1 MAPKPPL
8 SGLRVLEL
16 GGLAPGI
23 FCSLPKLIN
32 PVHALLTTVPVGPF
46 CGLLLADWGA
56 SVLRIDR
63 PGPPSSDLLTS
74 HKASIALDLKN
85 PASRE
90 LFLSLIPTTDVL
102 IDPFRPGVLE
112 KLGLDP
118 QTVLLKK
125 NPRLIV
131 VRLTGFR
138 RDGKYSAMAGHDIN
152 YVAVSGVLSM
162 LGARNAPPSPPG
174 NILADFAGGGHAAF
188 TGVLLALI
196 HRSTSGK
203 GQVVEA
209 NMVDGV
215 SYLGTFPRLL
225 TKEPMWNAERGT
237 NTLDGGAPYY
247 GCYECKDDGKYLSVG
262 ALERQFYAELLK
274 GLGFKAHEVVPGGLD
289 REDKRSWPYM
299 REVFTRRFKEKTRKE
314 WERIFDGTDACVAP
328 VLEHGEMEQAG
339 YDHRPIVGLTESPGR
354 PPELRWKGK
363 ALKPGEGAGEA
374 LKEWVGWSMGRD
386 YDVSDQGVF
395 VKKDKSKL

>member
-1 MAPKPPL
+1 MATSPPPL
-8 SGLRVLEL
+8 TGLRVLEL
-16 GGLAPGI
+16 GGLAPG
-23 FCSLPKLIN
+23 
-32 PVHALLTTVPVGPF
+32 PF
-46 CGLLLADWGA
+46 CGFLLANWGA

-63 PGPPSSDLLTS
+63 PGPSGASNDLLTS

-85 PASRE
+85 EASVAV
-90 LFLSLIPTTDVL
+90 LLSLIPRTDVL

-118 QTVLLKK
+118 EAVLMKK

-138 RDGKYSAMAGHDIN
+138 RDGKYSTMAGHDIN
-152 YVAVSGVLSM
+152 YLAVSGVLGM
-162 LGARNAPPSPPG
+162 LGARGQPPLAPG

-225 TKEPMWNAERGT
+225 TKLPMWSGERGT

-247 GCYECKDDGKYLSVG
+247 GCYECKDPGKYMSVG
-262 ALERQFYAELLK
+262 ALEPQFWQELLR
-274 GLGFKAHEVVPGGLD
+274 GLGLTEQDVVPGRLD
-289 REDKRSWPYM
+289 RLDKRSWPYM
-299 REVFTRRFKEKTRKE
+299 RELFTQRFKTKTRKE
-314 WERIFDGTDACVAP
+314 WEAIFDGTDACCVP
-328 VLEHGEMEQAG
+328 VLEHAEMEVAG
-339 YDHRPIVGLTESPGR
+339 YEHRPIVGLTGSPARKVDMPWEGR
-354 PPELRWKGK
+354 
-363 ALKPGEGAGEA
+363 ALAPGEGGEET
-374 LKEWVGWSMGRD
+374 LRDWMGWKKGKD
-386 YDVSDQGVF
+386 YDVSAKGAF
-395 VKKDKSKL
+395 EKREKGKL

>member
-1 MAPKPPL
+1 MPSQQHPL

-16 GGLAPGI
+16 GGLAP
-23 FCSLPKLIN
+23 
-32 PVHALLTTVPVGPF
+32 GPF

-63 PGPPSSDLLTS
+63 PGPPTTDLLTS
-74 HKASIALDLKN
+74 HKASIALDLKD
-85 PASRE
+85 PSSRAV
-90 LFLSLIPTTDVL
+90 FLSLIPTTDVL

-118 QTVLLKK
+118 KGVLLRA

-152 YVAVSGVLSM
+152 YIAASGMLSM
-162 LGARNAPPSPPG
+162 LGARGAPPSPPG

-196 HRSTSGK
+196 HRSTSGR

-225 TKEPMWNAERGT
+225 TKESMWGGERGT

-247 GCYECKDDGKYLSVG
+247 GCYECKDAGKYMSIG
-262 ALERQFYAELLK
+262 ALEPQFYDELLK
-274 GLGFKAHEVVPGGLD
+274 GLGFSHDEVVPGKGLD
-289 REDKRSWPYM
+289 RTDSRAWPYM
-299 REVFTRRFKEKTRKE
+299 RELFTRRFRTKTRQE
-314 WERIFDGTDACVAP
+314 WEAVFDGTDACAVP
-328 VLEHGEMEQAG
+328 VLEHAEMESAG

-354 PPELRWKGK
+354 TPTSPWKGK
-363 ALKPGEGAGEA
+363 PLKPGEGGESA
-374 LKEWVGWSMGRD
+374 LAEWMGWKKGKD
-386 YDVSDQGVF
+386 YDVSAKGAF
-395 VKKDKSKL
+395 VKKEKSKL

>member
-1 MAPKPPL
+1 MSSSQHPL

-16 GGLAPGI
+16 AGLAP
-23 FCSLPKLIN
+23 
-32 PVHALLTTVPVGPF
+32 GPF

-63 PGPPSSDLLTS
+63 PGPTTTDLLTS
-74 HKASIALDLKN
+74 NKASIALDLKD
-85 PASRE
+85 ASSRAI
-90 LFLSLIPTTDVL
+90 FLSLIPTTDVL

-118 QTVLLKK
+118 NSVLLRA

-152 YVAVSGVLSM
+152 YIAASGMLSM
-162 LGARNAPPSPPG
+162 LGAKGQPPSPPG

-196 HRSTSGK
+196 RRSTSGR

-225 TKEPMWNAERGT
+225 TKEPMWSGERGT

-247 GCYECKDDGKYLSVG
+247 GCYECKDAGKYMSVG
-262 ALERQFYAELLK
+262 ALEPQFFDALLK
-274 GLGFKAHEVVPGGLD
+274 GLGFSHDDVVPGKGLD
-289 REDKRSWPYM
+289 RTDSRAWPYM
-299 REVFTRRFKEKTRKE
+299 RELFARRFRQKTRKE
-314 WERIFDGTDACVAP
+314 WEAIFDGTDACAVP
-328 VLEHGEMEQAG
+328 VLEHVEMEAAG

-354 PPELRWKGK
+354 APALPWKGK
-363 ALKPGEGAGEA
+363 PLKPGEGGERA
-374 LKEWVGWSMGRD
+374 LADWVGWRRGRD
-386 YDVSDQGVF
+386 YDVSAQGAF

>member
-8 SGLRVLEL
+8 
-16 GGLAPGI
+16 
-23 FCSLPKLIN
+23 LI
-32 PVHALLTTVPVGPF
+32 TVPVGPF

-225 TKEPMWNAERGT
+225 TKEPMWNAEQGT

-247 GCYECKDDGKYLSVG
+247 GCYECKDDGKYMSVG
-262 ALERQFYAELLK
+262 ALEPQFYAELLK
-274 GLGFKAHEVVPGGLD
+274 GLGFKAHEVVRVGLD

-314 WERIFDGTDACVAP
+314 WERIFGGTDACVAP

-363 ALKPGEGAGEA
+363 ALKPGEGAREA